1 MAVIY
6 NRVPCVQAMAECGK
20 MGTLDTPDA
29 QGNSAL
35 QLAIAYGFIG
45 IVNYLVKAKADLS
58 RSM

>member
-6 NRVPCVQAMAECGK
+6 NRLPCVQAMAECGK
-20 MGTLDTPDA
+20 MPTLDTPDT

-45 IVNYLVKAKADLS
+45 IVNYLVKAKSDIT
-58 RSM
+58 RGM